1 MSKKVSGSKYQYQ
14 EVDRNGDLL
23 PPYYRRNA
31 MHPDGVSRVV
41 TAKNYSHWKEKVAK
55 LFEDYKKAQLG
66 LVVNYPKLTYKE
78 IGKEFLDYKKTF
90 AKSTYN
96 QNRQYFTNKILP
108 FFGSMIVSKTTN
120 QDCER
125 FFNQLQKDYSSQV
138 IDRTRMILNS
148 FFEWNIENKKCL
160 TENPMS
166 VGLKKTIKRQYKKS
180 TDNQPIIKLN
190 EQMIID
196 WMNFVSDK
204 PESIVYDWLTY
215 NGARISEAVAVRV
228 KDVDLFNNKLHINQQ
243 IQGDGGEGGHINIRP
258 PKHHSIR
265 DGVITPQ
272 TKDKVIQIISL
283 DDLAQDDFFYTTKHG
298 LPMTPNTF
306 RSKHHDRLVK
316 EFHIKYPHWASV
328 RINPHMFRGYFQA
341 KMSKSGMNAMTIAK
355 LMGHKNINTTFKHYY
370 FDFEDENPEEVF
382 NPLANLLDTPQD
394 VKVTSV
400 NS

>member
-148 FFEWNIENKKCL
+148 F
-160 TENPMS
+160 
-166 VGLKKTIKRQYKKS
+166 Y
-180 TDNQPIIKLN
+180 
-190 EQMIID
+190 
-196 WMNFVSDK
+196 
-204 PESIVYDWLTY
+204 
-215 NGARISEAVAVRV
+215 
-228 KDVDLFNNKLHINQQ
+228 
-243 IQGDGGEGGHINIRP
+243 
-258 PKHHSIR
+258 
-265 DGVITPQ
+265 
-272 TKDKVIQIISL
+272 
-283 DDLAQDDFFYTTKHG
+283 
-298 LPMTPNTF
+298 
-306 RSKHHDRLVK
+306 
-316 EFHIKYPHWASV
+316 
-328 RINPHMFRGYFQA
+328 
-341 KMSKSGMNAMTIAK
+341 
-355 LMGHKNINTTFKHYY
+355 
-370 FDFEDENPEEVF
+370 
-382 NPLANLLDTPQD
+382 
-394 VKVTSV
+394 
-400 NS
+400 